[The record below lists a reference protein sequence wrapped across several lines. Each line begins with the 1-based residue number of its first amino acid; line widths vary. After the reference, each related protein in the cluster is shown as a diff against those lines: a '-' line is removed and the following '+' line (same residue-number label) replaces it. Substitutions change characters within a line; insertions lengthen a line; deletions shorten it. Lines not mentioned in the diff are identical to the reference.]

1 MKSNPKLGVMG
12 NIKTLFAEGNKTN
25 NEVYNNRI
33 AAEQGKAETDEAVVE
48 LGGIVEENEVS
59 IADLTDAV
67 LELAEIIIGE

>member
-1 MKSNPKLGVMG
+1 MNYKAKLGVMG
-12 NIKTLFAEGNKTN
+12 NIKALFAEGNKTN
-25 NEVYNNRI
+25 NEVYNNKV

-67 LELAEIIIGE
+67 LELAEIVIGE